1 MPAEQSVAESR
12 AVGGEVEDNVVMRF
26 SGGLWMRGAGSG
38 RADDSGHST
47 QTGAHAAVVDDPP
60 LGEEHPIHEA
70 RIA

>member
-1 MPAEQSVAESR
+1 MPVEQSVADSR
-12 AVGGEVEDNVVMRF
+12 VVDADEDNVVMRY
-26 SGGLWMRGAGSG
+26 SEVCGC
-38 RADDSGHST
+38 ADWVRTSWDSGHST